1 MFIVAFVAFPCTFK
15 AFTFLLFHTMA
26 DLVPSGSPDA
36 LPGTPMKD
44 TPKRAS
50 KTPPE
55 SATKATPGSAK
66 KKPST
71 SKSSLK
77 TTPKA
82 SPKAKAKA
90 KAKTKSKGK
99 AAAVKSK
106 ASPKKRPSSRDE
118 NSTGEPEEKDEKD
131 EKNQNPGPE
140 KKVPKESMAKQ
151 AAGWAKALEDDA
163 EKKGEDEDGD
173 DEARD
178 RQKAQKFTKLERAGA
193 LPKEV
198 VEAME
203 AADKSA
209 NPRKAKTQLINRL
222 FKKDGNKFVMVPNDP
237 AFKRVQKFLDTKFG
251 KEQANSH
258 FDAFSNLCFMN
269 PLVSP
274 FKSNP

>member
-1 MFIVAFVAFPCTFK
+1 MPT
-15 AFTFLLFHTMA
+15 L
-26 DLVPSGSPDA
+26 PDGPPPA
-36 LPGTPMKD
+36 LPGTPSKH
-44 TPKRAS
+44 AS

-55 SATKATPGSAK
+55 SAKKVTPGSAK
-66 KKPST
+66 KKPS

-77 TTPKA
+77 ATPKA
-82 SPKAKAKA
+82 SPKAKAKVKA
-90 KAKTKSKGK
+90 KAKSKAK

-106 ASPKKRPSSRDE
+106 STPKKRPSSKDE
-118 NSTGEPEEKDEKD
+118 KSSEEPEEKDEKD

-140 KKVPKESMAKQ
+140 KKVPKESMAQQ
-151 AAGWAKALEDDA
+151 AAGWAKALEDDS
-163 EKKGEDEDGD
+163 EKKDEDEDAEG
-173 DEARD
+173 EARD
-178 RQKAQKFTKLERAGA
+178 RQKAQKYTKLEKAGA

-209 NPRKAKTQLINRL
+209 NPRQAKTQLINRL

-237 AFKRVQKFLDTKFG
+237 AFKRVQKFLDMKFG

-258 FDAFSNLCFMN
+258 FDAFSNVCFMN

-274 FKSNP
+274 FKGNP